1 MSTETSVSATGIAGA
16 AGVGAGGQLARVSRG
31 TMIAISVFWFAIN
44 LHWAAVGILLVP
56 SQVIALLL
64 RVAPGATLAD
74 RAAWANAHEG
84 LALAIVVAPGLFVAL
99 ISNPL
104 FGLLSDRTRGRFGR
118 RRPYVLLG
126 TLVNLIGLG
135 LMAFGPLLFVTQ
147 GVGNPLAPSLL
158 CLMGGLMLTQL
169 SNNAAAAPFHA
180 LLPDI
185 VPAAQR
191 GTASGI
197 MGLAYMFGT
206 IAGSLVG
213 LVFHFNSQQLFG
225 GAQSFA
231 SYWGNI
237 VAAYGFVAAVCL
249 IMALITIFTVRETPW
264 QAGHVSAEQRAAS
277 RRFWRDLALTVLA
290 TVVIVGVALLLLQV
304 TPGLQLDANSLSVVE
319 LVAIAVAAIGA
330 AYAFDFRPRRNPDFS
345 WVVLTRI
352 LVMMGVYIVQN
363 FLVYYFQNVAHA
375 SSPQGATTIFLL
387 LLTLTA
393 TLSTFFAGYA
403 SDRMGRKRMVYISGA
418 FMAVVGA
425 VFILAPYLVPNGVL
439 GLAYISAAIFGLGYG
454 AYIAVDWAL
463 VADTLPSDATYARDM
478 GVWNIALTLPQVFAV
493 VFGGWLLALG
503 ILLGQPTL
511 GYTLLFVWFVIFCA
525 LGTVTVRYIRGV
537 VR

>member
-1 MSTETSVSATGIAGA
+1 MSTETAVGA
-16 AGVGAGGQLARVSRG
+16 AGGAPSAGAGAPTLTRVSRG

-44 LHWAAVGILLVP
+44 LHWAAVGVLLVP
-56 SQVIALLL
+56 SQVVGLLL

-104 FGLLSDRTRGRFGR
+104 FGLLSDRTGGRFGR

-126 TLVNLIGLG
+126 TLVNLAGLA
-135 LMAFGPLLFVTQ
+135 LMAFGPLAFVTQ
-147 GVGNPLAPSLL
+147 GIGNPLAPSLL

-191 GTASGI
+191 GTASGV
-197 MGLAYMFGT
+197 MGLAFMFGT

-213 LVFHFNSQQLFG
+213 LIFHFNSQQLFS
-225 GAQSFA
+225 GAQSFT

-237 VAAYGFVAAVCL
+237 IAAYGFVAAVCL
-249 IMALITIFTVRETPW
+249 IMALVTVFAVREARW
-264 QAGHVSAEQRAAS
+264 RRGAVSAAERAANH
-277 RRFWRDLALTVLA
+277 RFWRDLALTVLA
-290 TVVIVGVALLLLQV
+290 TLTIVGVALFALQV
-304 TPGLQLDANSLSVVE
+304 TPGLRLDANSLSVVE
-319 LVAIAVAAIGA
+319 LVAIVVAGVGA
-330 AYAFDFRPRRNPDFS
+330 AYAFNFRPRLNPDFS
-345 WVVLTRI
+345 WVVLTRM

-363 FLVYYFQNVAHA
+363 YLVYYMQNVAHA
-375 SSPQGATTIFLL
+375 PSPQGATTIFLL

-403 SDRMGRKRMVYISGA
+403 SDRIGRKRMVYIAGG
-418 FMAVVGA
+418 FMTVVGA
-425 VFILAPYLVPNGVL
+425 VFILAPYVIPNGVL
-439 GLAYISAAIFGLGYG
+439 ELAYISAAIFGVGYG

-463 VADTLPSDATYARDM
+463 VADTLPSDANYARDM

-503 ILLGQPTL
+503 VLLGRPTL
-511 GYTLLFVWFVIFCA
+511 GYTLLFVWFVVFCA

-537 VR
+537 AR